1 MKQEKWFAFRW
12 LDGKTTYNKGKD
24 VGEAAHLGV
33 GGIMAL
39 DYYEEVKEIPDD
51 KKEIRCIFLDGR
63 NEIMHP
69 DTMFAKQAS
78 KQILDGSSDVIVSI
92 CNKTWNCNVEKK
104 NYEFVLTEHLIK

>member
-39 DYYEEVKEIPDD
+39 DYYEEV
-51 KKEIRCIFLDGR
+51 
-63 NEIMHP
+63 
-69 DTMFAKQAS
+69 
-78 KQILDGSSDVIVSI
+78 
-92 CNKTWNCNVEKK
+92 
-104 NYEFVLTEHLIK
+104 

>member
-1 MKQEKWFAFRW
+1 
-12 LDGKTTYNKGKD
+12 
-24 VGEAAHLGV
+24 
-33 GGIMAL
+33 
-39 DYYEEVKEIPDD
+39 
-51 KKEIRCIFLDGR
+51 
-63 NEIMHP
+63 MHP